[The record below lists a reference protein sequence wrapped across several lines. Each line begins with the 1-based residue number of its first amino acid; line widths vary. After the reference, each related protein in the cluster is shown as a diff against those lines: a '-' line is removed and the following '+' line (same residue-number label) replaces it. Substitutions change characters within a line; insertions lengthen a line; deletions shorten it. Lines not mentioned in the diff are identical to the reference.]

1 MPWYIWLIIL
11 SHFICSGIIL
21 IGIYQIH
28 KDITKK
34 NQFTLRKVDLFK
46 NSIYTTLCK
55 VLEVIIMFEWFR
67 DNLSFILAIISLVSI
82 LLNIIILLVKKIP
95 INRIMKVVS
104 MVPSLISQAE
114 KLFLISESGSRK
126 KDIVKSL
133 YDKLLDDYGISK
145 YGKYIDIDN
154 LIEEI
159 LDTPTKKGD

>member
-1 MPWYIWLIIL
+1 
-11 SHFICSGIIL
+11 
-21 IGIYQIH
+21 
-28 KDITKK
+28 
-34 NQFTLRKVDLFK
+34 
-46 NSIYTTLCK
+46 
-55 VLEVIIMFEWFR
+55 MFEWFR

-114 KLFLISESGSRK
+114 KLFLISDSGSRK

-133 YDKLLDDYGISK
+133 YDKLLNDYGVSK
-145 YGKYIDIDN
+145 YSKYIDIDN